1 MNGANFEVKN
11 IMNVTGVFEIPS
23 YQRGYRWD
31 DEVIQLLDD
40 LSEINTSDTY
50 HYCLQPIVVKKIGDE
65 CYTLIDGQQRLTTL
79 FLILKAI
86 HKSVPTINAKYII
99 DYKVRTRCTDFLD
112 TISESSDESNI
123 DFYYIKKAYL
133 SILKWFSKKD
143 FSDIYQLVVL
153 LERRVDIIWYEVGS
167 SENEIE
173 LFRNLNSGKIP
184 LTSSELVK
192 AMFLSETT
200 GHVLSNDKKSEIAHQ
215 WDYIEKELRDDS
227 FWYFLTNEDYRP
239 RIDFILDLN
248 SGCSKSDKDKYATFH
263 YYDNIRKNHLKNL
276 TDIWDDIQHTFLILK
291 DWYKN
296 HELYHLIGFL
306 TKADVDMREVYQLSL
321 NKTKKDFVV
330 ALKDKIKEVMKL
342 PNNKNYGDLSYTN
355 KSDWTRMTRLLLLFN
370 VISINNHGEKSERF
384 SFEKYK
390 NGKWSLE
397 HIHAQQSQGL
407 ETVEAW
413 KEWLK
418 FQLPS
423 VKQLSDDTNLISEIE
438 QKIAGDS
445 SLTNNIFNNL
455 RLRVESILSEDPNL
469 GCIHTIHNMALL
481 TRDNNAALNN
491 STFDVKRNV
500 IIDLDQKGQFIPYC
514 TKMVFLKY
522 YSPSQTTQLHFW
534 GAEDRKNYVR
544 NINSTLSEYL
554 QEPIPEEQEITTE
567 E

>member
-1 MNGANFEVKN
+1 MNSAIFEVKN
-11 IMNVTGVFEIPS
+11 IMSVTGVFEIPS

-31 DEVIQLLDD
+31 VEVIQMLED
-40 LSEINTSDTY
+40 LSEIDDTKVY
-50 HYCLQPIVVKKIGDE
+50 HYCLQPIVVKKTADE
-65 CYTLIDGQQRLTTL
+65 SYILIDGQQRLTTL

-86 HKSVPTINAKYII
+86 SKHLPTISAKYNIN
-99 DYKVRTRCTDFLD
+99 YKIRTRCTDFLN
-112 TISESSDESNI
+112 TISEESVESNI

-133 SILKWFSKKD
+133 LIAEWFSKKD

-153 LERRVDIIWYEVGS
+153 LEKRVDIIWYEVGPN
-167 SENEIE
+167 EDEIE

-200 GHVLSNDKKSEIAHQ
+200 GHVLSDDKKSEIAHQ
-215 WDYIEKELRDDS
+215 WDYIEKELCDDS
-227 FWYFLTNEDYRP
+227 FWYFLTDEDYRP

-248 SGCSKSDKDKYATFH
+248 SGCSRNDRDKYATFH
-263 YYDNIRKNHLKNL
+263 YYDNIRKTTNKAL

-296 HELYHLIGFL
+296 HELYHLVGFL
-306 TKADVDMREVYQLSL
+306 TKADVDMREIYQLSL
-321 NKTKKDFVV
+321 GKTKREFVS
-330 ALKDKIKEVMKL
+330 ALKEKIKDVMKL
-342 PNNKNYGDLSYTN
+342 PNNKNYGDLSYAN
-355 KSDWTRMTRLLLLFN
+355 KGDWKRLTRLLLLFN
-370 VISINNHGEKSERF
+370 VISINNHGERSERF

-390 NGKWSLE
+390 SGKWSLE

-413 KEWLK
+413 KEWLRL
-418 FQLPS
+418 QLPS
-423 VKQLSDDTNLISEIE
+423 VRQLSSDSNLIAEIENTIGDETNL
-438 QKIAGDS
+438 
-445 SLTNNIFNNL
+445 TNDTFNNL
-455 RLRVESILSEDPNL
+455 RLRVEAILSEDPNI

-481 TRDNNAALNN
+481 SRDDNAALNN
-491 STFDVKRNV
+491 STFDVKRNI

-522 YSPSQTTQLHFW
+522 YSSSQTTQLHFW

-544 NINSTLSEYL
+544 NINVILSDYL
-554 QEPIPEEQEITTE
+554 QEPIPEERESIE
-567 E
+567 EE